1 MTVIIEPRNEK
12 CAASGSTAWGHLRL
26 CINDHG
32 ASSAWR
38 MAAGHDSVRDGVSDE
53 MNRGAAGAA
62 DRSAK
67 LQEERL
73 CSSCSAEIFSHRS
86 SQALLDKGL
95 PFLRARWTPCTRY
108 FALLSNATESLH
120 LGTGDLSAAATGDGF
135 NSQRARR
142 TGNSF
147 PDLDLLQPLRALRV

>member
-1 MTVIIEPRNEK
+1 MARPQ
-12 CAASGSTAWGHLRL
+12 
-26 CINDHG
+26 HG
-32 ASSAWR
+32 NR

-62 DRSAK
+62 ARSAK

-73 CSSCSAEIFSHRS
+73 CSSCSAEILSHRS

-120 LGTGDLSAAATGDGF
+120 LGTGDLSQLHLATGSTRSAHGGLVIP
-135 NSQRARR
+135 SLIW
-142 TGNSF
+142 TSF
-147 PDLDLLQPLRALRV
+147 SH